1 MILRLLGLA
10 KASEVDLWRSRY
22 EDAINLLRSA
32 EEARHSPSPKEAK
45 PSPPATTITMPNG
58 FFTTSTLTLPMDS
71 LLINYQERLGKNQ
84 KQAED
89 NANLRKKITAFV
101 KGKNRLTIREVMTG
115 IGIENTKTNAN
126 RIGSSLRLLG
136 FESGQ
141 YREGKKTVYGFTR
154 KDKDH
159 GV

>member
-32 EEARHSPSPKEAK
+32 EEARHSPSPKE
-45 PSPPATTITMPNG
+45 PN
-58 FFTTSTLTLPMDS
+58 STLTLPMDS
-71 LLINYQERLGKNQ
+71 LLINYQERLGQNQ
-84 KQAED
+84 KRAED
-89 NANLRKKITAFV
+89 HANLRKTITAFV

-126 RIGSSLRLLG
+126 HIGSRLRLLG